1 MRKRRFLAILLAALL
16 MFGVMSAQ
24 APADDDL
31 DYQAKIIYADGTS
44 AGFVDATKIFDNTG
58 VVNTTDKDITVTLL
72 KDITVSQK
80 LTIDN
85 KNGAKITLDLNGK
98 TISVATYNSGDHP
111 DGEYPDWNG
120 EKILNS
126 PEGAILVINQGNV
139 TITGNGIIDAT
150 GAKLSAPGAYN
161 ELLSVAAISI
171 FGECTIESGTF
182 KADGIV
188 VNMGRSGSEPSKL
201 QIKGGT
207 FNGGKDNTLLVN
219 SSSVE
224 GVSTP
229 NGYISITGGCFGEF
243 DPSEFV
249 VDGCTASKDA
259 DGKYTV
265 GCGDNKLW
273 LMNENTIVG
282 AYETVEDAMAAISKD
297 GTYTIDLQG
306 NTVELSKGITVSG
319 NKTISIK
326 NGTLKGDG
334 LENVFIVKD
343 ADSSQ
348 SGWENELK
356 LEDCTLEFTGVKGY
370 LLNVEQS
377 SQVLIK
383 NCKITATGTDTAV
396 GFSLNRTANFSNCTI
411 KLSGFAVGLHASKDF
426 TIFNTE
432 LTITGC
438 SEYDLYL
445 ENDTPLNF
453 DTKKEATS
461 KVVVGKMIAYDY
473 AGSNGVNTYAL
484 DKRNDPDGHD
494 PGSTPGSNTGYTPD
508 SDYDSIFNQN
518 GSAAVLIDAKGG
530 QLDLCPIFEDKENQR
545 YSIDY
550 YTAQN
555 GVTLTE
561 PTRDGYKFEG
571 WYSDEEYSGD
581 KISKL
586 PADEPAATEIVPIT
600 PTPGEIINKPETTA
614 DGNLT
619 AYAKWSSTS
628 SYTGGKSHK
637 TYYTVMFD
645 SNGGS
650 KVANQTVKKNNTASE
665 PTAPTKD
672 GYTFA
677 GWYSDSKLKT
687 EFDFDTKI
695 TKATTLYA
703 KWDEKTGTGT
713 EAETGAGGSNS
724 YCIILTLDKYEALVY
739 GESKLNDVTPL
750 AVNNRVMMPTRFV
763 AENLFCTV
771 HWDRETGI
779 ITISGINFV
788 SGASMEI
795 ILTVNSNTATVNGK
809 TVTLDST
816 TFVKNNRIY
825 TPLRFIAETLGA
837 TVDWNSSTKK
847 ITVTLPATTISDELI
862 ATLKDAK

>member
-31 DYQAKIIYADGTS
+31 DYQAEITYADGTS
-44 AGFVDATKIFDNTG
+44 AGYI
-58 VVNTTDKDITVTLL
+58 TDKDKIGSTLSGLDKDATVKLL
-72 KDITVSQK
+72 KDIAMSQK
-80 LTIDN
+80 LVIN
-85 KNGAKITLDLNGK
+85 NENGAKITLDLNGK
-98 TISVATYNSGDHP
+98 TISVATFSK
-111 DGEYPDWNG
+111 EESEFNG
-120 EKILNS
+120 QKILNS
-126 PEGAILVINQGNV
+126 PEGAILVIDQGNV
-139 TITGNGIIDAT
+139 TITGEGTIDAT
-150 GAKLSAPGAYN
+150 GAKIGDGENPVQGPASAIG
-161 ELLSVAAISI
+161 I
-171 FGECTIESGTF
+171 FGDCTIESGTF
-182 KADGIV
+182 KADGVV
-188 VNMGRSGSEPSKL
+188 VNMGQSGSEPSNL

-207 FNGGKDNTLLVN
+207 FTGGKDNTLNVN

-229 NGYISITGGCFGEF
+229 NGYISVTGGSFGEF
-243 DPSEFV
+243 NPSDFV
-249 VDGCTASKDA
+249 VDGCTTSKDD

-273 LMNENTIVG
+273 LMNENRIVG
-282 AYETVEDAMAAISKD
+282 AYPTVEAAMAAISKD

-306 NTVELSKGITVSG
+306 NTVEMSNGITVSG
-319 NKTISIK
+319 DRILSIK
-326 NGTLKGDG
+326 NGTLKGAG
-334 LENVFIVKD
+334 LENVFIVED

-348 SGWENELK
+348 NGWENELK

-383 NCKITATGTDTAV
+383 NCKITATGTDNAV

-411 KLSGFAVGLHASKDF
+411 KLSGFAVGLHASKEF

-445 ENDTPLNF
+445 ENGAPLNF
-453 DTKKEATS
+453 DTEKVATS

-473 AGSNGVNTYAL
+473 AGSNGTSTYNL
-484 DKRNDPDGHD
+484 NDDLKDHSGIDDTLSQSEPA
-494 PGSTPGSNTGYTPD
+494 Y
-508 SDYDSIFNQN
+508 
-518 GSAAVLIDAKGG
+518 VLIDAKGG
-530 QLDLCPIFEDKENQR
+530 QLDLCPIFEEKEYQR
-545 YSIDY
+545 HSIDY
-550 YTAQN
+550 YTVN
-555 GVTLTE
+555 KIGVTLTE
-561 PTRDGYKFEG
+561 PIRDGYKFEG

-586 PADEPAATEIVPIT
+586 PADEPSATEIVPIT

-628 SYTGGKSHK
+628 TSSSGKSHK

-713 EAETGAGGSNS
+713 GTGTETGAGGSNN